1 MEDLSRSQ
9 ALKALSKYKD
19 AYNDLVARAYIA
31 VVTYEQYLMDQ
42 LSHKE
47 LAEEMTLLLRHLPDR
62 VLDGKIP
69 PAPESHSEG
78 CTGSD

>member
-47 LAEEMTLLLRHLPDR
+47 LEDELT
-62 VLDGKIP
+62 
-69 PAPESHSEG
+69 
-78 CTGSD
+78 